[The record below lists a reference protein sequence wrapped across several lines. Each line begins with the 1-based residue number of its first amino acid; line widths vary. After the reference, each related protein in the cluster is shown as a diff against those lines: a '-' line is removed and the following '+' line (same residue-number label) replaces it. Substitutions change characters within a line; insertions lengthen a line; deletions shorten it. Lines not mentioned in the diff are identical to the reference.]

1 MSLWSRLF
9 GRSIAPSPASQAP
22 APLGADP
29 RDTLV
34 QEPRMAGSEF
44 AATPQVTPWSATRLT
59 AIFQAYQ
66 ANPSYGSLAEARM
79 ARQCLSQFWLVAPV
93 DQLEVLYTSPIGA
106 CYRTLLAGPL
116 PREELTLEERSW
128 KDALAQR
135 LMSSFERPETT
146 NVLLAA
152 MPYFAPGKMRV
163 ADPLR
168 QLPEW
173 LQEDYARLF
182 DPELLQRLWRPA
194 GLLSPA
200 GQRYGQ
206 APSLGMGMGRGP
218 DLTGESS
225 GMGMTAGASP
235 AMAARVQQQPAA
247 PPPRFAV
254 RPSLPRLSRQ
264 RGAEALALVQ
274 SPEYLNRMNGLINL
288 YVIDPEDVEVRMQLV
303 ELRRL
308 LGQIWLDAQPAQL
321 EELYGSSSFGRLYR
335 DLLASG
341 FPRASLSQE
350 DRLLRNQ
357 LARLVAD
364 MSQPGGINAL
374 MAALPFYPPG
384 KIAFGGGEQHMP
396 GWLVN
401 EIATIYGEPETA
413 VVGA

>member
-9 GRSIAPSPASQAP
+9 GRSKA
-22 APLGADP
+22 LGQGPGGPGFSGSDP

-34 QEPRMAGSEF
+34 HDPRSAASAF

-66 ANPSYGSLAEARM
+66 ANPNYGSLAEARM
-79 ARQCLSQFWLVAPV
+79 ARHCLSQFWLVSPV
-93 DQLEVLYTSPIGA
+93 DQLDVLYASPIGA
-106 CYRTLLAGPL
+106 CYRTLIAGPL
-116 PREELTLEERSW
+116 PQEELTPEERIW
-128 KDALAQR
+128 KDALAER
-135 LMSSFERPETT
+135 LMISFERPETA

-168 QLPEW
+168 QLPDW

-218 DLTGESS
+218 DLTGESG
-225 GMGMTAGASP
+225 GMGVMGRVPQAT
-235 AMAARVQQQPAA
+235 AARMQQQPTK
-247 PPPRFAV
+247 PV
-254 RPSLPRLSRQ
+254 TDQSVLPRLSRQ
-264 RGAEALALVQ
+264 RGAEVLASVQ
-274 SPEYLNRMNGLINL
+274 SPEYLRRMNGLINL
-288 YVIDPEDVEVRMQLV
+288 YVIDPEDMEVRMQLV
-303 ELRRL
+303 ELRRQ
-308 LGQIWLDAQPAQL
+308 LGQVWLDAQASQL

-401 EIATIYGEPETA
+401 EIATIYGEPQS
-413 VVGA
+413 VDSSD

>member
-9 GRSIAPSPASQAP
+9 GRLMSPSPVSQAP
-22 APLGADP
+22 APLGSDP

-34 QEPRMAGSEF
+34 HDPRIAGAGF
-44 AATPQVTPWSATRLT
+44 AVTPQVTPWSATRLT
-59 AIFQAYQ
+59 AIFETYQ
-66 ANPSYGSLAEARM
+66 ANPNYGSLADARM

-93 DQLEVLYTSPIGA
+93 DQLELLYTSPIGA
-106 CYRTLLAGPL
+106 CYRTLLSGPL
-116 PREELTLEERSW
+116 PREELTPEERNW

-135 LMSSFERPETT
+135 LMHSFDRPETT

-163 ADPLR
+163 SDPLR

-218 DLTGESS
+218 DLTSESS
-225 GMGMTAGASP
+225 GMRVMGGAAP
-235 AMAARVQQQPAA
+235 AMAPRVQPAA
-247 PPPRFAV
+247 PPPRVAV

-274 SPEYLNRMNGLINL
+274 SPEYLNRMTGLINL

-413 VVGA
+413 ATGA